1 MPIFSNFPMMGPGE
15 FIQMEDDSE
24 GSDDPSDYVVG
35 FGGQEEQVIVN
46 KDFVGRGGVGR
57 LRPLIIHKVGR
68 WVRTQLGSC

>member
-46 KDFVGRGGVGR
+46 KDFVGRGYAPSFDNSQSG
-57 LRPLIIHKVGR
+57 
-68 WVRTQLGSC
+68 